1 MEWMQRELAQGKE
14 IVRKGLEDQSLFSYA
29 FLKPESQEASE
40 DIRSIVVVLFPYYA
54 GEKEGNLSLYC
65 RGLDY
70 HVVTKR
76 YLEPVAKTLQTY
88 MGSELRCEIYADT
101 GPLADRY
108 LALRAGL
115 GFIGRNQMLI
125 HPRYGSY
132 FFIAYMTFNAAFEA
146 DEPLQKGPSE
156 CMNCGRCIS
165 SCPGKA
171 LQLDGSFRAER
182 CRSGITQKKGEL
194 QPWEMEIFY
203 RDALIFGCDVCQ
215 QVCPHNQKLPL
226 SPIPEFTENRIDVL
240 TEEDLKGLSKKQF
253 LQKYPDRAFTWRGP
267 EVLRRNIRWMNEKK

>member
-14 IVRKGLEDQSLFSYA
+14 IIRKGLEDQSLFSYA
-29 FLKPESQEASE
+29 FLSPQPQEASE

-54 GEKEGNLSLYC
+54 GDKKGNLSLYC

-70 HVVTKR
+70 HVVTKQR
-76 YLEPVAKTLQTY
+76 LEPVAKALQACL
-88 MGSELRCEIYADT
+88 GSELHYGIYADT

-125 HPRYGSY
+125 HPQYGSY
-132 FFIAYMTFNAAFEA
+132 FFIAYMTFNAVFEPDVLPA
-146 DEPLQKGPSE
+146 AGRSE
-156 CMNCGRCIS
+156 CIGCGRCIS
-165 SCPGKA
+165 HCPGGA
-171 LQLDGSFRAER
+171 LQPDGGFRAER

-194 QPWEMEIFY
+194 EPWELEIFY
-203 RDALIFGCDVCQ
+203 RDSLIFGCDVCQ
-215 QVCPHNQKLPL
+215 QVCPHNQQVPL
-226 SPIPEFTENRIDVL
+226 SPIREFTEDRIDFL
-240 TEEDLKGLSKKQF
+240 REEDLEGLSKKQF

-267 EVLRRNIRWMNEKK
+267 EVLRRNLRWLKEK